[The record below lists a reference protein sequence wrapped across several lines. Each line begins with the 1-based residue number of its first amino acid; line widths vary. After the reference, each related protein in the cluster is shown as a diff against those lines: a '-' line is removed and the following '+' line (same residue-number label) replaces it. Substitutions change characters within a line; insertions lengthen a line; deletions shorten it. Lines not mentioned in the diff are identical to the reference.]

1 MLISLNELKKLV
13 KITVA
18 DDELFR
24 LIGSRLVEIE
34 RVEDLA
40 PKYKKIYAAKV
51 IDCEDIPETHL
62 HLCKIDAGDKLNA
75 EIDTEHNNYIQVVCG
90 APNVKKGMM
99 AAWIAPGA
107 IVPATYGTPEPFEI
121 SARKLRGF
129 MSYGML
135 AAADE
140 LALGTDHDG
149 IIELDPKNAKPGD
162 TIADILDLND
172 KIIEVENKSLT
183 HRPDCFGLIGF
194 AREVAGVLG
203 QPFDIN
209 YDEIEKTIYDN
220 TATSKNTDKLIVKIS
235 DYSICPRYAARVFT
249 FKSLPEH
256 SPYLTANDI
265 FLIKAGMKPIS
276 PIVDATNLIM
286 LRTGQPLHAFDY
298 DKFVKIDGSNNPK
311 IGIRLARKGEKL
323 LLLDG
328 EEVELIDT
336 DIVITS
342 GDTPVALAGAMGGDS
357 TKIDKDTKKI
367 IVEIACF
374 SLYNLR
380 KTQMAHGIFSEA
392 ITRFTKGRPAFDI
405 EPAIVEALDVFKKL
419 GGENTGSVLDV
430 NANIYDEKGEPKH
443 AIVNI
448 TAAEINALLGSDY
461 SEELIIKTLTNTGF
475 KITRK
480 NNELEIVAPLW
491 RTDIHIKEDI
501 IEEVGRLLGFDNLPI
516 SFPQRPFVCSEID
529 PMLEFKTKLRIILS
543 DRLSANEVLTY
554 SFVSKTLQEKVGE
567 DSQDSYQIVNSISPE
582 LECFRQ
588 SIVPSLLDKIR
599 DNEKTGFEDF
609 TLYELNQVT
618 KKAWGLNDE
627 KVPVMKTQLGLT
639 TFGDYY
645 QAKYFLSELSRT
657 MNLNFELQPIE
668 KSSLLEPLHAA
679 AIYLNDTQI
688 GELGEIKSSILRQFK
703 LTSTISALT
712 INLDSCLSADKK
724 QKTSIKLSKFPSVSR
739 DLTLRVANEAKYID
753 IESGI
758 KEVLSK
764 ISDIIYIIKPVSIF
778 RKPKENH
785 KNLSFH
791 LEIASKTKTLD
802 SKEISDIIEQV
813 TNSLKTLGAEVV

>member
-13 KITVA
+13 KINIA

-34 RVEDLA
+34 SVEDLA
-40 PKYKKIYAAKV
+40 PKYKKIYAVKV
-51 IDCEDIPETHL
+51 TECKSIPDTHL

-75 EIDTEHNNYIQVVCG
+75 EVDTEHDNYIQVVCG
-90 APNVKKGMM
+90 APNVKKGMI
-99 AAWIAPGA
+99 AAWIAPEA
-107 IVPATYGTPEPFEI
+107 IVPATYGTAEPFKI

-140 LALGTDHDG
+140 LALGTDHEG
-149 IIELDPKNAKPGD
+149 IIELDPKNAKPGES
-162 TIADILDLND
+162 IADILDLND

-183 HRPDCFGLIGF
+183 HRPDCFGLTGF
-194 AREVAGVLG
+194 AREVAGILG
-203 QPFDIN
+203 QPFKIDYN
-209 YDEIEKTIYDN
+209 KIEKTICDS
-220 TATSKNTDKLIVKIS
+220 TIALKDVDKLVVKIS
-235 DYSICPRYAARVFT
+235 DYSICPRYAAHVFT
-249 FKSLPEH
+249 FKSLPVR
-256 SPYLTANDI
+256 SPYLTADDV

-298 DKFVKIDGSNNPK
+298 DKFVRIDGSDNPK
-311 IGIRLARKGEKL
+311 IGVRLARKGEKL

-328 EEVELIDT
+328 KEIELIDT

-342 GDTPVALAGAMGGDS
+342 GDTPVALAGAMGGNS
-357 TKIDKDTKKI
+357 TKIDENTKKI

-405 EPAIVEALDVFKKL
+405 EPAVAEVLDAFKKL
-419 GGENTGSVLDV
+419 GGNNTSSVLDV
-430 NANIYDEKGEPKH
+430 DTNLHDEKGTPKQ
-443 AIVNI
+443 ITVNVSV
-448 TAAEINALLGSDY
+448 AEINALLGSDY
-461 SEELIIKTLTNTGF
+461 SEELITKTLENIGF
-475 KITRK
+475 IIAKRD
-480 NNELEIVAPLW
+480 NELEIVAPLW

-516 SFPQRPFVCSEID
+516 NFPQRPFVCPEID
-529 PMLEFKTKLRIILS
+529 PMLELKTELRTMLS
-543 DRLSANEVLTY
+543 DRLGANEVLTY
-554 SFVSKTLQEKVGE
+554 SFVSKALQEKAGE
-567 DSQDSYQIVNSISPE
+567 DPQDSYQIINSISPE

-599 DNEKTGFEDF
+599 ENKKAGFENF
-609 TLYELNQVT
+609 TLYELNQIT

-627 KVPVMKTQLGLT
+627 NVPTMKTQLGLT

-645 QAKYFLSELSRT
+645 QTKYYLNELSRT
-657 MNLNFELQPIE
+657 MGFNFELRPIN
-668 KSSLLEPLHAA
+668 KSALLEPLHAA
-679 AIYLNDTQI
+679 AIYLNGVQI
-688 GELGEIKSSILRQFK
+688 GELGEIKSSVLKQFK
-703 LTSTISALT
+703 LTPIISALA
-712 INLDSCLSADKK
+712 INLDPCLSAKK
-724 QKTSIKLSKFPSVSR
+724 TCKTSIKLSKFPFVSR
-739 DLTLRVANEAKYID
+739 DLTFRVANERKFID
-753 IESGI
+753 IESSI
-758 KEVLSK
+758 EEVLSK
-764 ISDIIYIIKPVSIF
+764 ISDIIYTIKPVSIF
-778 RKPKENH
+778 RKSKDNQ

-791 LEIASKTKTLD
+791 LEIASKSKTLA
-802 SKEISDIIEQV
+802 SKEISDIIEQI